1 MTTTRMMT
9 ATNNAFAGEPSKK
22 ATMKP
27 NGMNWRPRWV
37 IPAGIVLFPT
47 IAAMAGDGWLQYG
60 GPNRD
65 FVCAAKGLSEDWP
78 KSGPRKLW
86 ERELG
91 EGYSAVLCDG
101 PSLYT
106 MYSIRKQGDDG
117 KFVLDGEEVVVALDA
132 KTGKTLWECRYPA
145 PLSKNLDMEFGPGPH
160 STPLLVGDRLITVGV
175 TAKMHC
181 LDKRTGSVIWSHDL
195 LQEYN
200 AELGGR
206 GFAPSPIDYQGT
218 IILPIGGKAESP
230 PEEKKGKADSKKE
243 AEETESDPD
252 RSIIAFNLKDG
263 SVAWKRQAFDGA
275 AASLVIMKVADDKKE
290 TEDQLI
296 AFMGKEVAG
305 LNPSNGDLLWRQ
317 PHETMYGANISTP
330 VCGNDNIIFVS
341 SAYGMGSR
349 GVQLTRKGG
358 KTTARELWFNPKL
371 QIHHGNA
378 VRVGDYVYG
387 SDGSFGPSFFVAMN
401 VKTGKIAW
409 KERGIAKS
417 TCLYADEKLII
428 LDEDG
433 RLLLAAADQEGIDIL
448 SKSQLLER
456 AAWTVPTL
464 VGKRLY
470 LRDRKHMMALDLG

>member
-1 MTTTRMMT
+1 MNPR
-9 ATNNAFAGEPSKK
+9 
-22 ATMKP
+22 
-27 NGMNWRPRWV
+27 GMNWNRRW
-37 IPAGIVLFPT
+37 T
-47 IAAMAGDGWLQYG
+47 AAAWLVVFTTVTAMGGDGWLQYG

-65 FVCAAKGLSEDWP
+65 FVCGSKGLAEEWP
-78 KSGPRKLW
+78 KSGPKKLW

-91 EGYSAVLCDG
+91 EGYSAILCDG
-101 PSLYT
+101 SSLYT

-117 KFVLDGEEVVVALDA
+117 KFLLDGKEVVVALDA
-132 KTGKTLWECRYPA
+132 KSGKTLWEYAYPA
-145 PLSKNLDMEFGPGPH
+145 PLSKSLDMEFGPGPH

-181 LDKRTGSVIWSHDL
+181 LDRRTGSVIWSHDL
-195 LQEYN
+195 LKEYN

-206 GFAPSPIDYQGT
+206 GFAPSPIDYQGK

-230 PEEKKGKADSKKE
+230 PDEKKGKADPNQSA
-243 AEETESDPD
+243 AETKPDPD

-263 SVAWKRQAFDGA
+263 SVAWKRQAFDAA
-275 AASLVIMKVADDKKE
+275 AASLVIMKVADEQKE

-305 LNPSNGDLLWRQ
+305 LNPANGDLLWRQ

-330 VCGNDNIIFVS
+330 VCGRDNIIFVS

-349 GVQLTRKGG
+349 GVQLTRKNG
-358 KTTARELWFNPKL
+358 KTTAKELWFNPKM

-378 VRVGDYVYG
+378 VRIGDFVYG
-387 SDGSFGPSFFVAMN
+387 SDGSFGPAFFVAMN

-409 KERGIAKS
+409 KERGISKA
-417 TCLYADEKLII
+417 TCLYADEKMII
-428 LDEDG
+428 LDEEG
-433 RLLLAAADQEGIDIL
+433 RLILATVDPEGMDIL
-448 SKSQLLER
+448 SKTQLLER
-456 AAWTVPTL
+456 VAWTVPTL

-470 LRDRKHMMALDLG
+470 LRDRKHLMALDLS